1 MTDKTLAELEAYHK
15 RLLTDVR
22 KSQLVDQ
29 FGLTNHTPLMKNLRE
44 CEKQIAEKKQAAKS

>member
-22 KSQLVDQ
+22 KSVQLDPG
-29 FGLTNHTPLMKNLRE
+29 GLTNHTPLVKNLRTVE
-44 CEKQIAEKKQAAKS
+44 EQIRQKQQGK